1 MAPPP
6 RWGQNLRTGLEV
18 GSREED
24 EGEAGGPT
32 EAGRQA
38 MTGHQEAEEEHTL
51 EAVTEELPEAVEH
64 VEAGFI

>member
-1 MAPPP
+1 
-6 RWGQNLRTGLEV
+6 
-18 GSREED
+18 
-24 EGEAGGPT
+24 
-32 EAGRQA
+32 